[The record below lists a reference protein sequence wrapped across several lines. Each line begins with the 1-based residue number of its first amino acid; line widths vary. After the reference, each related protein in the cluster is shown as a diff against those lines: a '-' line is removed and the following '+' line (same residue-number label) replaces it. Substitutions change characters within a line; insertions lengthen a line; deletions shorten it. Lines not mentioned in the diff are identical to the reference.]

1 VRRLVPVAVVAASVL
16 AALTAWDW
24 AERRAPEGTRWVSV
38 GKVMK
43 TIDSGRLMARSEAVR
58 IGGSRWL
65 HVERGYVRFAEG
77 DEVMIAERPDGTRQL
92 CKVARKACTFI
103 QRDCGRAYADDLPA
117 NCRAVQLPVGRE
129 FFGNWLS
136 PFVPH
141 L

>member
-1 VRRLVPVAVVAASVL
+1 MRRVLRTVAVAAGVL

-24 AERRAPEGTRWVSV
+24 SERRVPEATHWVSV

-58 IGGSRWL
+58 VGVSRWL
-65 HVERGYVRFAEG
+65 RVEHGYARFSEG
-77 DEVMIAERPDGTRQL
+77 DGVMIAERPDGYRQL
-92 CKVARKACTFI
+92 CRVAGKTCAFI

-117 NCRAVQLPVGRE
+117 DCRAMPLPAGRE
-129 FFGNWLS
+129 FFANWLA

>member
-1 VRRLVPVAVVAASVL
+1 MRRVLPVVVMAAGVL

-24 AERRAPEGTRWVSV
+24 SERRVPEGTHWVSV

-58 IGGSRWL
+58 IGGARWL
-65 HVERGYVRFAEG
+65 HVERGYARFAEG
-77 DEVMIAERPDGTRQL
+77 DEVMIAERPDGYRQL
-92 CKVARKACTFI
+92 CKVARKACAFI

-117 NCRAVQLPVGRE
+117 NCRAMPLPAGRE
-129 FFGNWLS
+129 FFANWLS